1 MSGATKLFKIK
12 YSKNLIMSKL
22 AMNNPIDYEEK
33 RKRKILSN
41 GKHDVSVYQ
50 GGPFTVV
57 PRRALNDKRI
67 CRKPQTYLVLSVLCS
82 LADNYTGVCFPTYD
96 YIARQ
101 TQSNK
106 GNISRVIA
114 KLIDWGYIKRL
125 RKGSPLYENVRH
137 KSSIY
142 RILYDPIASD
152 KEIKSIALNND
163 PKLQIAEQNDTI
175 KHLEKHMKKDSTGC
189 LKDNSKVVDR
199 TTIPRLIELDS
210 VNNNKYNS
218 NREKEI
224 NEIELMRMFKV
235 VHFEIYQSHF
245 IPDQKDWSHMTKI
258 MQHKIPS
265 KVLMQTIKRIL
276 HRFKKKELKLPTYP
290 LALVISML
298 EEKGHTPM
306 DIVKDLAKKLKRMK
320 R

>member
-1 MSGATKLFKIK
+1 MSD
-12 YSKNLIMSKL
+12 L
-22 AMNNPIDYEEK
+22 AMNKPIDYEEK
-33 RKRKILSN
+33 RKQKILSN
-41 GKHDVSVYQ
+41 GKYDVSVYQ

-125 RKGSPLYENVRH
+125 RKGSPLFQNVRH

-163 PKLQIAEQNDTI
+163 PKLQIAEENNTI
-175 KHLEKHMKKDSTGC
+175 KHLMKHIKKDQTSC
-189 LKDNSKVVDR
+189 LKDNSKVVER
-199 TTIPRLIELDS
+199 TTRTRLIELDTI
-210 VNNNKYNS
+210 NNNKNNS
-218 NREKEI
+218 IREEEV
-224 NEIELMRMFKV
+224 NEMVLMQQFKRI
-235 VHFEIYQSHF
+235 HFEVYQSHF
-245 IPDQKDWSHMTKI
+245 IPNQKDWSQMTKI
-258 MQHKIPS
+258 MQHKIPT
-265 KVLMQTIKRIL
+265 KILMQTIKRVLLKFKRQKL
-276 HRFKKKELKLPTYP
+276 HLPSYP
-290 LALVISML
+290 LGFML
-298 EEKGHTPM
+298 GVLEQKEGTPM
-306 DIVKDLAKKLKRMK
+306 DLIKHLAKSLRNIH

>member
-1 MSGATKLFKIK
+1 MSD
-12 YSKNLIMSKL
+12 L
-22 AMNNPIDYEEK
+22 AMNKPIDYEEK
-33 RKRKILSN
+33 RKQKILSN
-41 GKHDVSVYQ
+41 GKYDVSVYQ

-125 RKGSPLYENVRH
+125 RKGSPLFQNVRH

-163 PKLQIAEQNDTI
+163 PKLQIAEENDTI
-175 KHLEKHMKKDSTGC
+175 KHLMKHVKKDQTSC
-189 LKDNSKVVDR
+189 LKDNSKVVER
-199 TTIPRLIELDS
+199 TTRTRLIELDTI
-210 VNNNKYNS
+210 NNNKNNS
-218 NREKEI
+218 IREEEV
-224 NEIELMRMFKV
+224 NEMVLMQQFKRI
-235 VHFEIYQSHF
+235 HFEVYQSHF
-245 IPDQKDWSHMTKI
+245 IPNQKDWSQMTKI
-258 MQHKIPS
+258 MQHKIPI
-265 KVLMQTIKRIL
+265 KILMQTIKRVLLKFKRQKL
-276 HRFKKKELKLPTYP
+276 HLPSYP
-290 LALVISML
+290 LGFML
-298 EEKGHTPM
+298 GVLEQKEGTPM
-306 DIVKDLAKKLKRMK
+306 DLIKHLAKSLRNIH